1 MAKTYSKGQLK
12 VAMPNDAALGVLA
25 LYLPEAA
32 SQTALNGSPFIFSSG
47 YLTVATE
54 PVEAVAAFSLE
65 DAHNG
70 ATDGLYK
77 LKICPAYQGL
87 HAWGNLLTTA
97 GADNV
102 LAASDL
108 GADVQLVFTTPYW
121 HFGDSASNPCFQI
134 VQFKPDPE
142 FIPPNQS
149 ETEAVA
155 GDTNAR
161 VLGSMHNSAAV
172 WAD

>member
-1 MAKTYSKGQLK
+1 MAQTWRKGQLK
-12 VAMPNDAALGVLA
+12 VVMPNDAALAVLP
-25 LYLPEAA
+25 LYLPEGA
-32 SQTALNGSPFIFSSG
+32 SQTALNGSPFVITSG
-47 YLTVATE
+47 YLVVASE

-65 DAHNG
+65 DGHNT
-70 ATDGLYK
+70 ATDGLNK
-77 LKICPAYQGL
+77 LKVCPAYQGL
-87 HAWGNLLTTA
+87 HAYGNLLTTT

-102 LAASDL
+102 LAATDF
-108 GADVQLVFTTPYW
+108 GADVQLDFATPYW

-134 VQFKPDPE
+134 VSFKPDPAY
-142 FIPPNQS
+142 IPPNQS
-149 ETEAVA
+149 ETESLA